1 MPQKTS
7 LRQDLTQRLHQTLSP
22 AQLKFVRLLEM
33 NQPEVEEEVRHELE
47 ENPAL
52 ATAET
57 DGDHNSTDDFNE
69 TAEQIQLADYSDDDE
84 IPHSG
89 AGAGRHHDAFDWAE
103 ASAQSSP
110 MSLMEYLTA
119 QVNELHRDPAVAATA
134 EYIIGYL
141 DSNGYLSRSLQSIA
155 DDVVFTTGADIPMET
170 WQKGLDTVRS
180 LDPAGVG
187 ARDLR
192 DCLLIQLRR
201 MPEDT
206 DGNVALAREIVAHYF
221 DIFSLKHFSR
231 LESAL
236 GVNSDKLR
244 EAVEVIRSLNPKPA
258 ADIGEDPMLDRTR
271 HIVADFIVEHADD
284 ATVTVTLPNSI
295 PELEIERSFREEPA
309 DAAARSFIARRREQ
323 AGDFI
328 DMLRLR
334 NETLF
339 NVMSAIVT
347 IQHDFFLSGDES
359 DLRPMVLKDVAAL
372 TGYDISVISRATAGK
387 YVATPSGTYPLK
399 FFFNEGVAG
408 SSDDD
413 GGHSTHA
420 ILAAIKSAI
429 DNEDHNSP
437 LSDDAI
443 KEILA
448 SEGIDI
454 ARRTVAKYR
463 ERLGIPVARLRKDI
477 R

>member
-1 MPQKTS
+1 MPQNAS
-7 LRQDLTQRLHQTLSP
+7 LRQDLTQRLQQTLSP
-22 AQLKFVRLLEM
+22 AQLKFVRLLER

-52 ATAET
+52 STA
-57 DGDHNSTDDFNE
+57 DADAAASDDFNE
-69 TAEQIQLADYSDDDE
+69 TSEQVQLADYSDEEE
-84 IPHSG
+84 IPHYRPG
-89 AGAGRHHDAFDWAE
+89 THHHEAFDWAE

-119 QVNELHRDPAVAATA
+119 QINELHRDPAVAATA
-134 EYIIGYL
+134 EYIAGYL
-141 DSNGYLSRSLQSIA
+141 DSNGYLSRTLPSIA
-155 DDVVFTTGADIPMET
+155 DDVAITTGVDIPMDMWQRGLET
-170 WQKGLDTVRS
+170 VQS

-201 MPEDT
+201 MPDDQ
-206 DGNVALAREIVAHYF
+206 DGNVALALEIVNHYF
-221 DIFSLKHFSR
+221 DLFSLKHFR
-231 LESAL
+231 RIESAL
-236 GVNSDKLR
+236 GIDSDRLR
-244 EAVEVIRSLNPKPA
+244 DAVDVIRSLNPKPA

-271 HIVADFIVEHADD
+271 HIVADFIVEPTDEGSL
-284 ATVTVTLPNSI
+284 TVTLPNSI
-295 PELEIERSFREEPA
+295 PELAIERSFRDEPA
-309 DAAARSFIARRREQ
+309 DAEARQFVTRRREQ
-323 AGDFI
+323 ATDFI

-339 NVMSAIVT
+339 NVMSAIVN
-347 IQHDFFLSGDES
+347 IQHDFFLSADES

-372 TGYDISVISRATAGK
+372 TGYDLSVISRATAGK

-399 FFFNEGVAG
+399 FFFNEGVSGKNAL
-408 SSDDD
+408 DE
-413 GGHSTHA
+413 GHSTHS
-420 ILAAIKSAI
+420 ILAALRTIIESEDPSA
-429 DNEDHNSP
+429 P
-437 LSDDAI
+437 FSDDTI
-443 KEILA
+443 KERLA
-448 SEGIDI
+448 AEGIDI